1 MILQK
6 KKFTKDKKE
15 NIKKYYK
22 YCYVTLQTKVIMNI
36 IGRFEEHNR

>member
-6 KKFTKDKKE
+6 KKIHKRQKK

-22 YCYVTLQTKVIMNI
+22 YYYVTLQTKVMMNI